1 MKVEVSRVEMN
12 FKHSTLGY
20 IRKINY
26 KRILIYFNFSYF
38 SSRDNITL
46 KLEQ

>member
-1 MKVEVSRVEMN
+1 MN
-12 FKHSTLGY
+12 FKHSTLTLGY